1 MVIEILYHQLISIW
15 PNLITE
21 LLRRTEPK
29 RAVWLVTRLAR
40 SAVNCIG
47 GEMLPIITS
56 GMSSVWESTGN
67 EAAGCGRGGRGGRGL
82 GKKTAATFTTS
93 WERIDKSGKN
103 KTDTGSGGDLYDDP
117 RSDRRHILPPL
128 FYLISSVVLVRY
140 RQSWPSFIFLL
151 LSFFFNSLVIC
162 WLFVGFIGRWTRIDQ
177 FSPDRWMAFQSK

>member
-1 MVIEILYHQLISIW
+1 
-15 PNLITE
+15 
-21 LLRRTEPK
+21 
-29 RAVWLVTRLAR
+29 
-40 SAVNCIG
+40 
-47 GEMLPIITS
+47 MLPIITS

-151 LSFFFNSLVIC
+151 LSFFLIR
-162 WLFVGFIGRWTRIDQ
+162 WLFAGYLLVSLADGQESISSAPIDEWHFSPNNSSGSKHESTGQ
-177 FSPDRWMAFQSK
+177 FSAITKRFPSSSGAEFQQSDQCHLKDLTAVSEHF